1 MLLASTLNKQCV
13 LFCKIII
20 TLCILLLMNIQRVT
34 IPLIGDL
41 IPLIGYITNIEYI
54 LNRKV
59 FITASLLL
67 IIIIE

>member
-1 MLLASTLNKQCV
+1 
-13 LFCKIII
+13 
-20 TLCILLLMNIQRVT
+20 MNIQRVT

-41 IPLIGYITNIEYI
+41 IPLIGYISNNEYI

-67 IIIIE
+67 SSIIE